1 MFSKGDVIMD
11 TQKPKTARCSL
22 CGADMVVDEFGRN
35 QCPKCKKDTQPK
47 DLYEEA
53 LFDLKDYQK

>member
-1 MFSKGDVIMD
+1 MD
-11 TQKPKTARCSL
+11 TQKPKTHT
-22 CGADMVVDEFGRN
+22 CGQCGSVMYNDKMGRLT
-35 QCPKCKKDTQPK
+35 CDKCNKNTPPK

>member
-1 MFSKGDVIMD
+1 MD
-11 TQKPKTARCSL
+11 TQKPKTMQCQVCGKDMQTDQLGRQYCPRC
-22 CGADMVVDEFGRN
+22 N
-35 QCPKCKKDTQPK
+35 KNTPPK